1 MVCHRWYEY
10 ISEYDITYLLQLIR
24 PMLKNTVQYTL
35 CEEHLQLRYVMSYV
49 SSIRGAVF
57 LRCCTSERECY
68 ERFEVVDRAALA

>member
-1 MVCHRWYEY
+1 
-10 ISEYDITYLLQLIR
+10 
-24 PMLKNTVQYTL
+24 MLKNTVQYTL